1 MKILFLS
8 KDFSFNGGGERM
20 LCNLANELASNH
32 EITVISFDKSDNEG
46 FGRMTAEVNT
56 LGVPVI
62 GRNTAGTKEI
72 LDQTYGGFRFS
83 TVEELVGNMK
93 VVAEMNAIQICWFMK
108 EPERRA
114 KELFST
120 DNHVKYMMQL
130 YGKVTG
136 VGYSCRVV
144 CQNSWFSSLAA
155 A

>member
-1 MKILFLS
+1 
-8 KDFSFNGGGERM
+8 M

-93 VVAEMNAIQICWFMK
+93 VVAEMNAIQICEFMK

-120 DNHVKYMMQL
+120 ESHVKRMMQL
-130 YGKVTG
+130 YDKVTG
-136 VGYSCRVV
+136 GDSRRVV

-155 A
+155 V